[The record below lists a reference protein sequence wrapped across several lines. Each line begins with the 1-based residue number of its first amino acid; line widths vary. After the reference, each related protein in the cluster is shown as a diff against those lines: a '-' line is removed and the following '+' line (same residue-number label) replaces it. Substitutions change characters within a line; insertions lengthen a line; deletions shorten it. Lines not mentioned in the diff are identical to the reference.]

1 MLAALTLLFALYLA
15 AALLRKKR
23 PREAERRA
31 TMCSF
36 CLLVPALISH
46 NLPLEIVSALSVYFA
61 AYVCRAR

>member
-1 MLAALTLLFALYLA
+1 MLAALTLLFSLHLA

-46 NLPLEIVSALSVYFA
+46 NLPVVVVSALSVYFA
-61 AYVCRAR
+61 TYVYRAR